1 MTQNFDAF
9 PDSDFK
15 PMNYSLS
22 KSKLT
27 FFLFLIKD
35 APVIEPFIVPASVH
49 SGQRL
54 SITCTVTRGDP
65 PLIIKWLYDNQ
76 IIEEDG
82 SATNSL
88 VKVYHLTDYSS
99 TLLFES
105 VKKSHRGNDHF
116 WRYPLNTYGLIGGEG
131 VCQKRPISM

>member
-1 MTQNFDAF
+1 
-9 PDSDFK
+9 
-15 PMNYSLS
+15 
-22 KSKLT
+22 
-27 FFLFLIKD
+27 
-35 APVIEPFIVPASVH
+35 VIEPFIVPASVH

-76 IIEEDG
+76 IIQEDG
-82 SATNSL
+82 SAANSL

-116 WRYPLNTYGLIGGEG
+116 RRHPLSTYRRIEGKG
-131 VCQKRPISM
+131 VCQKQPMSM